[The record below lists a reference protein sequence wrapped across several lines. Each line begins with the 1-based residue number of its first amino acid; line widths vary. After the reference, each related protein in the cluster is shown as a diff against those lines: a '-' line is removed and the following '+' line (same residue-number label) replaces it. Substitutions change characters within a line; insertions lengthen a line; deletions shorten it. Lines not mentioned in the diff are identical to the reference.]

1 VALSRGSPR
10 VGVTHHPA
18 RWSPDFPRRARQ
30 PPYPPRSP
38 GRLVPRTAYRCCG
51 AAGPRIRQVGPRR
64 PKRAPHPHPLR
75 TSCVICAPGTPHAE
89 LQQLVRSGNRGW
101 GGAGKSPSA
110 YLRRRSSREGVL
122 APDSAVKRCLASF
135 SISDPP
141 DRARSHRS
149 GADLCPVAREVEPR
163 TPGHRSLVARRRE
176 TYAVRVRSPTVRGP
190 RGAKRTPRTRNW
202 WSLVARRRETYA
214 VHARSTIVGGPAAQT
229 VRRARPVTIVRGPAA
244 RDVRRARPVTIVGGP
259 AARDVRRV
267 RPVNDRWWPGG
278 ANRLSIPLEPGT
290 SLARQRQPD
299 RQPQVTPPQSPL
311 RTR

>member
-1 VALSRGSPR
+1 MPSHPGHPGCWWSLTPPFHPYPVPRTARGGLLSVALSRGSPR

-101 GGAGKSPSA
+101 GGGAGKSPSA
-110 YLRRRSSREGVL
+110 HLRRRSSREGVL

-149 GADLCPVAREVEPR
+149 GADLWPVAREVEPR

-176 TYAVRVRSPTVRGP
+176 TYAVRVRSRSFVARRRETCAVRV
-190 RGAKRTPRTRNW
+190 RSR
-202 WSLVARRRETYA
+202 SVVARRRETYA
-214 VHARSTIVGGPAAQT
+214 AYARSTIVGGPAAQT
-229 VRRARPVTIVRGPAA
+229 DSASR
-244 RDVRRARPVTIVGGP
+244 
-259 AARDVRRV
+259 
-267 RPVNDRWWPGG
+267 
-278 ANRLSIPLEPGT
+278 
-290 SLARQRQPD
+290 
-299 RQPQVTPPQSPL
+299 
-311 RTR
+311 